1 MKMCKY
7 LLTNSR
13 LNERLSR
20 FSRFSNANKADFET
34 CYHNEEESE
43 DFVHCCKCKKL
54 FHERCV
60 LHIKQS
66 GIPFFC
72 QTCRI
77 GKPTLKTIDISSE
90 QIAKTECDAYI
101 ENFLREHNIP
111 NCDNIVVRLVSNMP
125 INFNTKS
132 IIARYHNKSFGSEIT
147 YNNCVIFV
155 FLKSSD
161 GTEICFFGIYFQLY
175 GNSKCPEP
183 NKNSVY
189 LSYIDSVKL
198 CKITE
203 RTKTYQCILLG
214 LFNYLKMKNFQKI
227 FIWSCPPKRDVDY
240 IFHEKPS
247 DMKMPTKTRLGD
259 WYKNLLK
266 LAVDEHIAESF
277 EGIKSYAEKMSWDDI
292 NNIPYFDSD
301 LWPMRLV
308 DAITTAEKRT
318 KKSPA
323 NLNVMEKILSLMK
336 IQIDGFDQQYFV
348 LHLHATSLR
357 KLTSPLF
364 PDAVISKWVNSRNNI
379 VDMFFEHRLE
389 YSNERLAKFSTFILL
404 YRILIDLRVCI
415 HCFQFSSPGLTTSL
429 MCMDCSQEYRI
440 NTIDRSLWKVHMKE
454 EIVIQDSKNFFKV
467 SVPVTPLLEKPE
479 QNFTVTKTCIK
490 KRFKEEEDGF
500 DYTVPTKKRKCEEQ
514 TASSEMFNKQFT
526 PMETRS
532 KKFEYKK
539 IKKFFI

>member
-1 MKMCKY
+1 M
-7 LLTNSR
+7 
-13 LNERLSR
+13 
-20 FSRFSNANKADFET
+20 
-34 CYHNEEESE
+34 
-43 DFVHCCKCKKL
+43 
-54 FHERCV
+54 

-66 GIPFFC
+66 GIPFIC

-90 QIAKTECDAYI
+90 NIAKTECDAYI
-101 ENFLREHNIP
+101 ENFLREYNIP
-111 NCDNIVVRLVSNMP
+111 NCDNIVIRLVSNIP
-125 INFNTKS
+125 TNFYTKS
-132 IIARYHNKSFGSEIT
+132 AIAKYHNKNFGSEIT

-155 FLKSSD
+155 FLKLSD

-198 CKITE
+198 CIVKE
-203 RTKTYQCILLG
+203 RTKIYQLILLG
-214 LFNYLKMKNFQKI
+214 LFNYLKTKNFRRV

-266 LAVDEHIAESF
+266 FAVDEHIAESF
-277 EGIKSYAEKMSWDDI
+277 EGIKSYADKMNWDDI

-301 LWPMRLV
+301 LWPMRLL

-318 KKSPA
+318 KKSPE

-336 IQIDGFDQQYFV
+336 IQINGFDQQYFV
-348 LHLHATSLR
+348 LHLQSSR
-357 KLTSPLF
+357 KSTSPLF
-364 PDAVISKWVNSRNNI
+364 PDVVISKWVNSRNHL
-379 VDMFFEHRLE
+379 VDMFFEHSLE
-389 YSNERLAKFSTFILL
+389 YSSVRLAKFSTFILL

-415 HCFQFSSPGLTTSL
+415 HCSQYSSPGLTTSL
-429 MCMDCSQEYRI
+429 MCMDCSQKYRI
-440 NTIDRSLWKVHMKE
+440 NTIDRSLWKIDMKQ

-467 SVPVTPLLEKPE
+467 SVPITPLLEKRE
-479 QNFTVTKTCIK
+479 QNFTVK
-490 KRFKEEEDGF
+490 KRFKEQEDGF
-500 DYTVPTKKRKCEEQ
+500 DYVVPTKKRKCEKKS
-514 TASSEMFNKQFT
+514 ASSEMFNKQFT
-526 PMETRS
+526 PMETRA